1 MRCQPMSSGYI
12 VTGTI
17 QEIFDTGS
25 NEFPSLMQADDRRY
39 LQSLRAPAR

>member
-25 NEFPSLMQADDRRY
+25 NEFPSLMQADDRRH